1 MISPGHRM
9 QRGLLSDYFEGVA
22 VKRLSAVEADPK
34 RSHQHEFQGGHLR
47 KLLGDDDRLKIPAR
61 FIWLSDEQEAVSED
75 SVVSW
80 YDSRRKQAHRSAEYR
95 LYYYENGVTALM
107 GEGDTFFVAMRPDG
121 TAMIIVTPRDS
132 TIQSQLSYLFG
143 LEEQPDL
150 TFKVKEIP
158 EDQSSRLDFAARYIL
173 DELGIDAEEPEAD
186 KLDGI
191 LEPLG
196 INFPATADFS
206 QLARD
211 SLTHVTATDNADAVL
226 MAWIEREELLF
237 RRLERLVVAER
248 LQTGFLTDKVP
259 DVDGFISFSLSV
271 QNRRKSR
278 AGKSLE
284 HHLAALFSAR
294 KLQFERGVETELR
307 NKPDFLFPGKA
318 AYQNPEFK
326 TEKLTMLGSKSTCKD
341 RWRQVLSEAIRI
353 QNKHLL
359 TLEPGIS
366 ENQTDEMRAKNLQ
379 LVLPASLHVT
389 YREAQKGW
397 LMNVEEFVDLVKT
410 RQMAD

>member
-1 MISPGHRM
+1 M

-34 RSHQHEFQGGHLR
+34 RSRQHEFQGGHIR
-47 KLLGDDDRLKIPAR
+47 RLLGDDDRLKIPAR
-61 FIWLSDEQEAVSED
+61 FIWLSDEQEAISED
-75 SVVSW
+75 GVVSW
-80 YDSRRKQAHRSAEYR
+80 YDSRRKQVHRSAEYR

-121 TAMIIVTPRDS
+121 TAMIIVTPKDS
-132 TIQSQLSYLFG
+132 TIQSQLIYLFG
-143 LEEQPDL
+143 LEQQPDF

-186 KLDGI
+186 KLDSI
-191 LEPLG
+191 LEPFG
-196 INFPATADFS
+196 TKFPATADFS
-206 QLARD
+206 KLARD
-211 SLTHVTATDNADAVL
+211 SLANVNASDNADAVL

-237 RRLERLVVAER
+237 RRLERLVVADR
-248 LQTGFLTDKVP
+248 LQAGFLTEKVP

-284 HHLAALFSAR
+284 HHVAALFSAR
-294 KLQFERGVETELR
+294 KLKFERGVETELR
-307 NKPDFLFPGKA
+307 NKPDFLFPGRT
-318 AYQNPEFK
+318 AYQDTNFNA
-326 TEKLTMLGSKSTCKD
+326 EKLTMLGSKSTCKD
-341 RWRQVLSEAIRI
+341 RWRQVLSEAQRI
-353 QNKHLL
+353 PHKHLI

-379 LVLPASLHVT
+379 LVLPTSLHAT
-389 YREAQKGW
+389 YREKQRTW
-397 LMNVEEFVDLVKT
+397 LMNVEEFVSLVT
-410 RQMAD
+410 IRQT